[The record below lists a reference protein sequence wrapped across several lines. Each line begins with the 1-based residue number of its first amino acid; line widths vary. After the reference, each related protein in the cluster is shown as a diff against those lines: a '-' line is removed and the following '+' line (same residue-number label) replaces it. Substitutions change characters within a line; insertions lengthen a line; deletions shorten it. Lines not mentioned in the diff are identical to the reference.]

1 MWMYPNRLV
10 CSVLEEMR
18 EGVKALNH
26 FTLFRYKKYMSLL
39 IEESQTHV
47 NNMEAG
53 LSDLSDLR
61 DMRNKK
67 KELQIEIKKLKK
79 ERRHLKKED
88 KEDSGSSRPI
98 RKLLED
104 IE

>member
-1 MWMYPNRLV
+1 MWSFPNRLI

-39 IEESQTHV
+39 IEEAQTHA

-53 LSDLSDLR
+53 LSDLGDLR

-67 KELQIEIKKLKK
+67 KELKEEIKQLKADKKKLKPDD
-79 ERRHLKKED
+79 ERSKHH
-88 KEDSGSSRPI
+88 GSM
-98 RKLLED
+98 LED
-104 IE
+104 LDL